1 MWSKIDGFIVSVETV
16 LSMSHFSCVRLP
28 QMEPTFITDEIFIT
42 PGSGCK
48 KHLKIK
54 GTRNY
59 YFKTIGYCSR
69 TKVKSSLILR
79 RFYATWPWAL
89 TLGLKCYYLWEL
101 YHDWVLVI
109 TFVLSADVARS
120 IMGFVWINKIWA
132 KTKTIQVQL
141 LSYQIAHV
149 FVRVY
154 YDSLCEI
161 LWRDL
166 KTFHGVFF
174 IVNCFRDFRL

>member
-1 MWSKIDGFIVSVETV
+1 
-16 LSMSHFSCVRLP
+16 MSHFSCVRLP

-48 KHLKIK
+48 GHLKIK
-54 GTRNY
+54 VTRNY

-89 TLGLKCYYLWEL
+89 TPGLKCYYLWEL

-120 IMGFVWINKIWA
+120 IMGFV
-132 KTKTIQVQL
+132 
-141 LSYQIAHV
+141 
-149 FVRVY
+149 
-154 YDSLCEI
+154 
-161 LWRDL
+161 
-166 KTFHGVFF
+166 
-174 IVNCFRDFRL
+174 